1 MLNKKELLKKGK
13 RVLYYSVLIAV
24 SSLIIYF
31 VLTVQAGNF
40 NPTSPVSSTMRSL
53 DEIYA
58 VLFGTYDS
66 SGISGKS
73 DGNASEMLKCITDKM
88 NGGVCD

>member
-1 MLNKKELLKKGK
+1 MLNKTKSLKKGK
-13 RVLYYSVLIAV
+13 RIFYYSALVSV

-53 DEIYA
+53 NEIHA
-58 VLFGTYDS
+58 VLFGTHDS
-66 SGISGKS
+66 SGISGKG
-73 DGNASEMLKCITDKM
+73 DGNASEMLKCITTKM
-88 NGGVCD
+88 NGGVCN

>member
-1 MLNKKELLKKGK
+1 MLDKKKSLKRGK

-31 VLTVQAGNF
+31 VLAVQAGNF

-66 SGISGKS
+66 SGASGKS
-73 DGNASEMLKCITDKM
+73 DGNASEMLKCITTKM
-88 NGGVCD
+88 GGGVCN

>member
-1 MLNKKELLKKGK
+1 MLNKKESLKKGK
-13 RVLYYSVLIAV
+13 RALYYSVLIAV

-31 VLTVQAGNF
+31 VLAVQAGNF

-66 SGISGKS
+66 SGTSSKS

-88 NGGVCD
+88 NGRVCN

>member
-66 SGISGKS
+66 SGTSGKS